1 MRMSLAKCLNF
12 ADFRRLAQR
21 RLPAPLFHYIDG
33 GADDEMT
40 LRRNTAAFDDYEI
53 MPRFLVD
60 VSRIDTRTTIFG
72 KEIAWPVICS
82 PTAMSRLFHH
92 HKEPAVARAAARAG
106 TFYGLSSIAT
116 TSLEDIAAATTGP
129 KLFQIYVMK
138 DRGFTHEIIRR
149 CKAAKYDAICVTVDT
164 PIAGNRE
171 RDKVH
176 GMVLPPRFGLGDLAS
191 FFLHPAWSINFML
204 NPDFRIANVV
214 ERPENVQKGGIGL
227 IEYVNS
233 QIDRSVTWDELAKI
247 REMWGGPFAVK
258 GLQSA
263 EDAKMA
269 RQIGATA
276 IMISNHG
283 GRQLDTAPAPFDC
296 IAPMR
301 DAIGGDLELICDGGI
316 RRGTHVLKALAMGAN
331 VCSIGRPYLFALA
344 AGGEAGVDR
353 ALTLLRAE
361 IERDMALMGA
371 AKISDVNAR
380 FLRKR

>member
-1 MRMSLAKCLNF
+1 MSLGKCFNF
-12 ADFRRLAQR
+12 GDFRRLAQR

-33 GADDEMT
+33 GADDEIT
-40 LRRNTAAFDDYEI
+40 LARNTAAFNDYEL

-60 VSRIDTRTTIFG
+60 VSKIDTRTTIFG
-72 KEIAWPVICS
+72 REIAWPVFCA
-82 PTAMSRLFHH
+82 PTAMSKLFHH

-106 TFYGLSSIAT
+106 TFYGLSSLAT
-116 TSLEDIAAATTGP
+116 TSLEDIAAETSGP
-129 KLFQIYVMK
+129 KLYQIYVMK
-138 DRGFTHEIIRR
+138 DRGFTNEIIRR

-164 PIAGNRE
+164 PLAGNRE
-171 RDKVH
+171 RDRIH
-176 GMVLPPRFGLGDLAS
+176 GMVIPPRFGLADLTS
-191 FFLHPAWSINFML
+191 FVLHPAWSINFML

-214 ERPENVQKGGIGL
+214 ERPENVQKGGLGL

-233 QIDRSVTWDELAKI
+233 QIDRSVTWDDLAKI
-247 REMWGGPFAVK
+247 RELWGGPFAVK

-263 EDAKMA
+263 ADAKMA
-269 RQIGATA
+269 REIGATA

-301 DAIGGDLELICDGGI
+301 DAIGNSLEIICDGGI
-316 RRGTHVLKALAMGAN
+316 RRGTHVIKALAMGAN
-331 VCSIGRPYLFALA
+331 ACSIGRPYLFALA

-371 AKISDVNAR
+371 PKIAAINQT